1 MTEER
6 DKMPELPGQVPE
18 LLKERKWF
26 GTDTTGLLL
35 DFTKPYSP
43 PMWTLSHN
51 GIPFAKLGD
60 LHIVGGK
67 AGHGKTAFMSQIM
80 SALLCGHF
88 GNMKCE
94 IELTAHDPATG
105 EEVKMQPT
113 VLYIDTEQSIDDT
126 IAIKNRVCTLS
137 GIDYTQP
144 SDRFFV
150 ARMRD
155 TTKAADRYKQI
166 LQLIW
171 DIRPTVVF
179 IDGLLDLVSDYNDQ
193 TECSDVIRELMAVS
207 TYYNISLWCVLHENP
222 MTDKLV
228 GSLGSIAERKV
239 TEVFVIRKH
248 KAPHD
253 KRFQGMPNVFF
264 EVKQT
269 KARGK
274 DQDDWYFAVE
284 DRALGWGVPVEIN
297 TDGSGSIDS
306 KEMQM
311 MKDADTLFK
320 AYNWKS
326 SGATWTDLR
335 NFALSKGLKERRFSD
350 LLNIA
355 CEKGIV
361 YRTDKKK
368 YHYHGL
374 NDIPV
379 PTDTTDDLPFLPNK
393 EKADF

>member
-51 GIPFAKLGD
+51 GTPFAKLGD

-105 EEVKMQPT
+105 EEVKMQPS

-144 SDRFFV
+144 SDSFFV

-155 TTKAADRYKQI
+155 TTKAVDRYKQI
-166 LQLIW
+166 LQLLW

-284 DRALGWGVPVEIN
+284 DRALGWGVPVEI
-297 TDGSGSIDS
+297 
-306 KEMQM
+306 
-311 MKDADTLFK
+311 
-320 AYNWKS
+320 
-326 SGATWTDLR
+326 GATSEETSTKFDPLV
-335 NFALSKGLKERRFSD
+335 LKEWITIRQH
-350 LLNIA
+350 NVEWPA
-355 CEKGIV
+355 T
-361 YRTDKKK
+361 RTDIYSYIFKPEGVTDEADQKEAMQVCINSRFFLMQPK
-368 YHYHGL
+368 SEMKPGQK
-374 NDIPV
+374 V
-379 PTDTTDDLPFLPNK
+379 PRLIINEELILPL
-393 EKADF
+393 